1 MSSGEGKRSYVRG
14 REVILLGGKVYGW
27 GDREVTALVLVED
40 SGEDGGGVE
49 IWNAIGLDWRNG

>member
-1 MSSGEGKRSYVRG
+1 M
-14 REVILLGGKVYGW
+14 LGGKVYGW